1 MRSGTI
7 GASHCQLPE
16 TGGLTS
22 EAASRLGE
30 LRVLLHV
37 HTRADLLRG
46 IVAITLNNRALVTV
60 YGGSGFLGRHLVRAI
75 ARTGARIRVAVR
87 RPELAGHLQPLGGVG
102 QIVPV
107 QANVR
112 FPDSVVTA
120 AEDADAVVN
129 LVGILYAAGR
139 QTFKS
144 VQDEGARNVAEAA
157 MAAGV
162 KTFVHVSAIGADAHS
177 PSIYARTKAEGEA
190 AVRKVFPDAAVIRP
204 SVVFGPE
211 DEFFNR
217 FAALAQL
224 SPMLPLI
231 GGGHT
236 KFQPVF
242 VGDVAQAIVASL
254 EGRASAGAP
263 FELGGPEILS
273 MREVMER
280 VLAYTMRSRALV
292 PLPFWLA
299 KLQAAFLQWLPA
311 PPLTVDQ
318 VRLLERDNVVSD
330 AAIKDGRTLQ
340 GIGIEPL
347 AIASVV
353 PDYLEQFRP
362 RGQFSVYK
370 T

>member
-1 MRSGTI
+1 M
-7 GASHCQLPE
+7 
-16 TGGLTS
+16 
-22 EAASRLGE
+22 
-30 LRVLLHV
+30 
-37 HTRADLLRG
+37 
-46 IVAITLNNRALVTV
+46 AITLNNRTLVTI

-75 ARTGARIRVAVR
+75 ARTGARMRVAVR

-112 FPDSVVTA
+112 YPDSLITA

-129 LVGILYAAGR
+129 LVGILFSAGK
-139 QTFKS
+139 QTFDA
-144 VQDEGARNVAEAA
+144 VQDEGAGNVARAA
-157 MAAGV
+157 KAAGA
-162 KTFVHVSAIGADAHS
+162 KAFVHVSAIGADPDS
-177 PSIYARTKAEGEA
+177 PSIYARTKAKGEA
-190 AVRKVFPDAAVIRP
+190 AVKDVIPGAQIVRP

-217 FAALAQL
+217 FAGLARL
-224 SPMLPLI
+224 SPVLPLI

-242 VGDVAQAIVASL
+242 VGDVAQTIVAAL
-254 EGRASAGAP
+254 EGRAQAKAP
-263 FELGGPEILS
+263 FELGGPEILT
-273 MREVMER
+273 MREIMER
-280 VLAYTMRSRALV
+280 VLAYSMRSRPLV

-299 KLQAAFLQWLPA
+299 KLQGAFLQWLPN

-318 VRLLERDNVVSD
+318 VRLLEQDNVVSE
-330 AAIKDGRTLQ
+330 AAIKAGRTLE
-340 GIGIEPL
+340 GLGIEPV

-370 T
+370 A

>member
-1 MRSGTI
+1 
-7 GASHCQLPE
+7 
-16 TGGLTS
+16 
-22 EAASRLGE
+22 
-30 LRVLLHV
+30 
-37 HTRADLLRG
+37 
-46 IVAITLNNRALVTV
+46 VAIKLDNRALVTI

-75 ARTGARIRVAVR
+75 ARTGARMRVAVR
-87 RPELAGHLQPLGGVG
+87 RPELAGHLQPLGEVG

-112 FPDSVVTA
+112 YPDSLIAA

-129 LVGILYAAGR
+129 LVGILFSAGK

-144 VQDEGARNVAEAA
+144 VQDEGAGNVAKVAK
-157 MAAGV
+157 AAGA
-162 KTFVHVSAIGADAHS
+162 KAFVHVSAIGADAES
-177 PSIYARTKAEGEA
+177 PSIYARTKAAGEA
-190 AVRKVFPDAAVIRP
+190 AVKDVLPEARIVRP

-217 FAALAQL
+217 FAALARI
-224 SPMLPLI
+224 SPALPLI

-242 VGDVAQAIVASL
+242 VGDVAQTIVVAI
-254 EGRASAGAP
+254 EGRADAKAP
-263 FELGGPEILS
+263 YELGGPEILT

-280 VLAYTMRSRALV
+280 VLTYTMRSRPLV

-299 KLQAAFLQWLPA
+299 KLQGFFLQWLPK

-318 VRLLERDNVVSD
+318 VRLLETDNVVSE
-330 AAIKDGRTLQ
+330 AAIKTKHTLQ
-340 GIGIEPL
+340 GLGIEPV
-347 AIASVV
+347 AVASVV

-362 RGQFSVYK
+362 RGQFSVFK
-370 T
+370 S